1 MLKFEQFVG
10 ESSYDVV
17 KSIMETLKKNFA
29 EFDKK
34 VEDGS
39 VEWFKGR
46 AVELKKFK
54 DENKE
59 LAMRNQWEYYDK
71 LWGIAGGKGNYSL
84 LQYGWSTHVEKA
96 IRKSEQTNAEKRNFK
111 ISKSLEKLGIVEV
124 TSSKINHSQN
134 GFNGYFEVETDK
146 GTKRIAIDTIF
157 AGGYNIQ
164 RAHFRVLVKVK

>member
-1 MLKFEQFVG
+1 MLQFEQFVC
-10 ESSYDVV
+10 ESSFDVV
-17 KSIMETLKKNFA
+17 KSIMDVLKNNFA

-34 VEDGS
+34 VEDAS
-39 VEWFKGR
+39 VEWFKAK

-54 DENKE
+54 DENKA
-59 LAMRNQWEYYDK
+59 LAMRDQWEYYDK

-84 LQYGWSTHVEKA
+84 LQYGWSSRVEA
-96 IRKSEQTNAEKRNFK
+96 SIRKSEQSNAEKRDYK
-111 ISKSLEKLGIVEV
+111 ISKSLEKLGVISV
-124 TSSKINHSQN
+124 TDSRIHRSHD

-146 GTKRIAIDTIF
+146 GTKRINIDTIF